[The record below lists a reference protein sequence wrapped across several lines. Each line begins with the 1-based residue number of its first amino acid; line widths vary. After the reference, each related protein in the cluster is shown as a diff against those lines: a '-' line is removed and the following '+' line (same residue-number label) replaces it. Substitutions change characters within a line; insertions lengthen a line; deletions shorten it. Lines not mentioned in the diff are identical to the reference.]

1 MNKTQDLITKP
12 DSQQRHEEERIN
24 ALNRYRI
31 NDTLPEKMFSNYLQL
46 ATLIFKVP
54 GVIIVFVEQEVIY
67 KAYVGIDDV
76 ENIKQYITNCAET
89 IRSKD
94 DIHIASNISNSYLP
108 PNSPNQPVAYNY
120 YIGASIFTRDGYPIG
135 CLGLLDR
142 KPHKLKTEQ
151 IKVLKMLASAVMDAL
166 EERLRNLQ
174 EAEQNE
180 WVLKTTRE
188 GICVWDVYKDK
199 IWWNPAFGV
208 IFGYDQIV
216 EPRYDIS
223 FWYDRFAAESY
234 AEVKSAMQTFSL
246 NGEYVFKRADD
257 TPVRVSI
264 RSTAIKD
271 DFGQPVKMICSIL
284 DITERVKNEE
294 TNLKA
299 NLELMRDKDE
309 FIDVATHEIKTP
321 ISIIKS
327 YSQIIRREAERNNYE
342 KTNFINYA
350 ERIQKQNEKLLK
362 LVENLL
368 DISRINS
375 GKMTVYPEP
384 FDFAKLLEQILDEL
398 DIQTSSHY
406 VEKRGDIP
414 LIVYADKFRIGQVL
428 TNLITNAI
436 KYSPGADRIIIDYN
450 KNTENN
456 TATISIRDFGRG
468 IAKQEQENLF
478 QRFYRIVDADE
489 QQVLGTG
496 LGLSIAMEIV
506 KQHGSTIAIDSELGQ
521 GSVFSFN
528 LQLSNQY
535 FS

>member
-1 MNKTQDLITKP
+1 TDLQP
-12 DSQQRHEEERIN
+12 HDEEGRID

-31 NDTLPEKMFSNYLQL
+31 SDTLPQEMFGNYLEL
-46 ATLIFKVP
+46 AALIFKVP
-54 GVIIVFVEQEVIY
+54 GVIIAFIDKDVIY
-67 KAYVGIDDV
+67 KASAGVDDI
-76 ENIKQYITNCAET
+76 ENIKQYMANCSET
-89 IRSKD
+89 IKSKD
-94 DIHIASNISNSYLP
+94 GIHIASDIRIGRP
-108 PNSPNQPVAYNY
+108 SPDSSNQPIAYNN
-120 YIGASIFTRDGYPIG
+120 YIGASIFTTDGHPIG
-135 CLGLLDR
+135 CLGLLDY

-151 IKVLKMLASAVMDAL
+151 ITVLKMLASAVMNGL
-166 EERLRNLQ
+166 EERLKNLQ
-174 EAEQNE
+174 EAERDE

-188 GICVWDVYKDK
+188 GIWVWDIYQDK

-208 IFGYDQIV
+208 IFGYDQMV
-216 EPRYDIS
+216 GAHYDIGL
-223 FWYDRFAAESY
+223 WCERFAAESHT
-234 AEVKSAMQTFSL
+234 EVKNAVQIFDL
-246 NGEYVFKRADD
+246 NGEYVFKKVDD

-264 RSTAIKD
+264 RSAVIKD
-271 DFGQPVKMICSIL
+271 DLGQPVKMICSIL
-284 DITERVKNEE
+284 DITERVNKEE

-309 FIDVATHEIKTP
+309 FIDIATHEIKTP

-327 YSQIIRREAERNNYE
+327 YSQIIRRDAERNNYE
-342 KTNFINYA
+342 KVNFINYA

-398 DIQTSSHY
+398 DIQTNNHHI
-406 VEKRGDIP
+406 ERKGDTP
-414 LIVYADKFRIGQVL
+414 LIVFADKFRIGQVL

-436 KYSPGADRIIIDYN
+436 KYSPGAERIIITHH
-450 KNTENN
+450 KNGESN

-468 IAKQEQENLF
+468 IAKEEQENLF

-506 KQHGSTIAIDSELGQ
+506 KQHGSTIAIDSELGK
-521 GSVFSFN
+521 GSVFSFD

-535 FS
+535 HG